1 MRTIIFLCLSILLPI
16 GLNAQQLEEQ
26 IDRVAGELQQLAE
39 RERSLRAQLEGLKLS
54 RIQRDLR
61 SIGLPSADYI
71 MHQAMALS
79 YSEEHEQA
87 AWVAHIIL
95 PDIVSGEVSRT
106 NDFREDPMVRSGTA
120 VEADYFLKFPQAD
133 GSFQYD
139 GFGYDRGHLAPS
151 ADFRWSET
159 ALSESYF
166 YSNMSP
172 QVADFNRVGWADLES
187 IIRGYIFRNPDRQLY
202 VVTGGI
208 LEADLPVI
216 ERGINKVSI
225 PRYYFKVVIDPEGKT
240 GIGFIMPNERLDYPL
255 ETYAIAIDEVEK
267 RTGYDF
273 FAGLPDNLEERIES
287 QLEKKLWL
295 PEVNAGDVE
304 PLYAPSLAAGHFNT
318 AQAKAYMGSNQVI
331 NVCGQVVGTRYSRSG
346 NLWVNLDKQYPNQI
360 FSVYIRKADLVNF
373 SFDGQKHWINQ
384 KVCFT
389 GKVQNMNGTPTIRIE
404 REEEARLM
412 EDGK

>member
-1 MRTIIFLCLSILLPI
+1 MKRIAYIWLLLFPLGIF
-16 GLNAQQLEEQ
+16 AQPLEQQINKVESEIRQLQDKEK
-26 IDRVAGELQQLAE
+26 
-39 RERSLRAQLEGLKLS
+39 SLRDRLEGLKLS
-54 RIQRDLR
+54 RVQRDLR
-61 SIGLPSADYI
+61 DIGLPSEDYI

-79 YSEEHEQA
+79 YSEDHEQA

-95 PDIVSGEVSRT
+95 PDIVNGEVTRT

-120 VEADYFLKFPQAD
+120 VEADYFLKFPQPD

-172 QVADFNRVGWADLES
+172 QTADFNRVGWADLES
-187 IIRGYIFRNPDRQLY
+187 TIRGYIFRNPDRQLY

-208 LEADLPVI
+208 LEDGLPVI

-225 PRYYFKVVIDPEGKT
+225 PRYFFKVVMDPEGRT

-255 ETYAIAIDEVEK
+255 ETYAVSIDEVEK

-273 FAGLPDNLEERIES
+273 FSKLPDTIEESLESELDKRE
-287 QLEKKLWL
+287 WL

-318 AQAKAYMGSNQVI
+318 AQAKIYMGSDQVI
-331 NVCGQVVGTRYSRSG
+331 NVCGQVVSTRYSRSG
-346 NLWVNLDKQYPNQI
+346 NLWLNLDKKFPNQI

-373 SFDGQKHWINQ
+373 PFDGEKHWIDQ